1 MINPEI
7 NVAAT
12 SLTPTY
18 NTAAEFPHI
27 VFNDFVNKTILDDVA
42 NEAKFL
48 VNEED
53 AETSEWRMGSKQWDD
68 GVDHADQIFKRGIRD
83 IEKMP
88 FYMNLLCRYFNS
100 DEFMEFMRQLTGIE
114 DLSPDWGYE
123 GGGLHVTYPGGLLNI
138 HHDFNYK
145 DDIAPVRMYR
155 KVNLLIY
162 LNEEWEADWQGAL
175 ELWKSDLTDDFKT
188 LQPKYGRAIIFNI
201 EDAPH
206 GHPEPLKCP
215 PGESRRSLAFYYYSK
230 TPPKNKLF
238 RRAQWKHGDKLV

>member
-27 VFNDFVNKTILDDVA
+27 VFNDFINKTILDDVA
-42 NEAKFL
+42 GEAKFL

-53 AETSEWRMGSKQWDD
+53 AETSEWRMGSKQWNDAI
-68 GVDHADQIFKRGIRD
+68 DHNDQVFKRGIRD
-83 IEKMP
+83 LEKMP
-88 FYMNLLCRYFNS
+88 YYMNLLCRYFNS

-114 DLSPDWGYE
+114 DLSPDWGLE
-123 GGGLHVTYPGGLLNI
+123 GGGFHVTYPGGLLNI

-162 LNEEWEADWQGAL
+162 LNEEWEDNWQGAL
-175 ELWKSDLTDDFKT
+175 ELWKSDLTEDFKT

-230 TPPKNKLF
+230 TPPNNKLYD
-238 RRAQWKHGDKLV
+238 RAHWKHGNKLV